1 MKKRTSFTRRNT
13 NQKDLQGVE
22 WNLVVVQFSL
32 IMVMLGLPSMYFAC
46 FPDNHDELGPGI
58 FAISLITIVI
68 LIGLIYHTLTINA
81 ERSLVLIDSIVSLIE
96 VYLIIATLQSVFNI
110 TEVLNIHISCL
121 FLIWICASICVYV
134 GFQFSR
140 HKYQL

>member
-68 LIGLIYHTLTINA
+68 LIGLI
-81 ERSLVLIDSIVSLIE
+81 
-96 VYLIIATLQSVFNI
+96 
-110 TEVLNIHISCL
+110 
-121 FLIWICASICVYV
+121 
-134 GFQFSR
+134 
-140 HKYQL
+140 

>member
-22 WNLVVVQFSL
+22 WNLVVVHFSL

-96 VYLIIATLQSVFNI
+96 VYLIIATLQSVLNI
-110 TEVLNIHISCL
+110 TEVLNIHISYL

-134 GFQFSR
+134 GFQYSR
-140 HKYQL
+140 HKYQS

>member
-140 HKYQL
+140 HKYQS

>member
-13 NQKDLQGVE
+13 NQKNLQGVE

-140 HKYQL
+140 HKYQS

>member
-13 NQKDLQGVE
+13 NQKNLQGVE

-96 VYLIIATLQSVFNI
+96 VYLIIATLQSVLNI
-110 TEVLNIHISCL
+110 TEVSTSYVLCL
-121 FLIWICASICVYV
+121 FLIWICASVCVYV
-134 GFQFSR
+134 GFQYSR
-140 HKYQL
+140 HKYQS

>member
-96 VYLIIATLQSVFNI
+96 VYLIIATLQSIFNI

-121 FLIWICASICVYV
+121 FLIWICASVCVYV
-134 GFQFSR
+134 VLQYSR
-140 HKYQL
+140 HKYQS